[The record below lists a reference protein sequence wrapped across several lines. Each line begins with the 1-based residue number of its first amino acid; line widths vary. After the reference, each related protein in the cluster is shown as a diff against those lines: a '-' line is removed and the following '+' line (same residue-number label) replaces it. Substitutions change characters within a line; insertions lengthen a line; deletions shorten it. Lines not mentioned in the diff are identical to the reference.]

1 MTKDGLRQYLR
12 AATRQGHHNVDHH
25 PLMRPLTAPGLTVK
39 AYGRVLHALLGLH
52 QPLETAFHQ
61 AHAGLPDLAPF
72 RQLALDRTAL
82 LTRDLSELAILDPT
96 VPCWNGTA
104 PTSVAEYVGWRY
116 VVEGSVMGIAMLGP
130 RIRAQLGHH
139 CPLHFFWP
147 HRCRRLASFLRVGR
161 DAMPAPTIPG
171 GRTGGLPAIRRY
183 RRSVHPSP
191 DPAWRNEL
199 TAEAR

>member
-139 CPLHFFWP
+139 CPLHFLAAPMPPAGIIFAGWP
-147 HRCRRLASFLRVGR
+147 RRYARPNNTRRQDRRLAG
-161 DAMPAPTIPG
+161 
-171 GRTGGLPAIRRY
+171 Y
-183 RRSVHPSP
+183 SP
-191 DPAWRNEL
+191 ISPICSPV
-199 TAEAR
+199 T